1 MSASRHFVPVT
12 RNSCRSSVYD
22 ILLKFENLSVIV
34 TGRKQILSVT
44 HKIVPDSDWW
54 PAVISCTDLTVIFI
68 MLNNKKYVAFSG
80 KTHNAQIDILSDL
93 SGNKTIALRLRS
105 LLIVPLN
112 SWGDIWSLRAWMYY
126 LYIHSLIGSIAHT
139 DLIQRNWAVI
149 STQARDYLPLLL
161 LYNAKLPLNLAI
173 KSPRY
178 AFSQR
183 ELHIYPWI

>member
-1 MSASRHFVPVT
+1 MWIFCTVSPWVSPRGL
-12 RNSCRSSVYD
+12 SS
-22 ILLKFENLSVIV
+22 ILKFEW
-34 TGRKQILSVT
+34 KFQIL
-44 HKIVPDSDWW
+44 KIWKVKN
-54 PAVISCTDLTVIFI
+54 VV
-68 MLNNKKYVAFSG
+68 FSG

-139 DLIQRNWAVI
+139 DLIQRNWAMI

-183 ELHIYPWI
+183 ELQLESN

>member
-1 MSASRHFVPVT
+1 MSWHS
-12 RNSCRSSVYD
+12 
-22 ILLKFENLSVIV
+22 NLSPDWIFGIQEGKNSHFLAFFYQLLVREIAI
-34 TGRKQILSVT
+34 TLT
-44 HKIVPDSDWW
+44 HAKTHASIWFS
-54 PAVISCTDLTVIFI
+54 II
-68 MLNNKKYVAFSG
+68 YVAFSWI
-80 KTHNAQIDILSDL
+80 THNAQIDVLSDL
-93 SGNKTIALRLRS
+93 RGKKTIALGLRS

-112 SWGDIWSLRAWMYY
+112 SWRDIWSLRAWMYY

-178 AFSQR
+178 AFS
-183 ELHIYPWI
+183 

>member
-1 MSASRHFVPVT
+1 MPRKPPSTH
-12 RNSCRSSVYD
+12 
-22 ILLKFENLSVIV
+22 LK
-34 TGRKQILSVT
+34 
-44 HKIVPDSDWW
+44 KI
-54 PAVISCTDLTVIFI
+54 
-68 MLNNKKYVAFSG
+68 AFSG

-183 ELHIYPWI
+183 ELHIWGLVYKDFTINYQFEHIKDLTFLIVAKSPLNNTSDHLQNLHQNYVQYKIYASQIKLYLIIRN

>member
-1 MSASRHFVPVT
+1 MVWAPCSTTARPLLIILAMTGSTYQKHFLAQSNMIRRHFA
-12 RNSCRSSVYD
+12 N
-22 ILLKFENLSVIV
+22 
-34 TGRKQILSVT
+34 
-44 HKIVPDSDWW
+44 
-54 PAVISCTDLTVIFI
+54 
-68 MLNNKKYVAFSG
+68 VAFSG

-93 SGNKTIALRLRS
+93 SGNKTIALWLRS

-183 ELHIYPWI
+183 ELQIH